1 VGRTERL
8 YKIQRLLTEKQFV
21 TAAQFLSLLEVSRA
35 TFRRDLDYLRDRL
48 GAPISWDAEAGGYVM
63 QTKPGTEAPQVLPGM
78 WLNEKELFSLLSV
91 IQMLSG
97 LEPDGLIGI
106 QIKPIRERLEM
117 LLEQGAYTASEIRR
131 RICLIP
137 LGKRQTSSQHFQA
150 IGQALLQRKRLQLRH
165 FGRMDAKVTEREVS
179 PQRLV
184 YYRDNWYLDAF
195 CHLRDD
201 VRSFAIDAIEDA
213 LEIDKEAVSVEEKTL
228 QKNLDATYGIFSGKS
243 LKIAKLRFSPFR
255 ARWVAKEVWHPDQK
269 GAMQED
275 GSYVLEVPY
284 ADDRELMHDILRQG
298 REVEVLEPVE
308 LRNKLREELEEMH
321 NNIFKTLVISKKN

>member
-1 VGRTERL
+1 M
-8 YKIQRLLTEKQFV
+8 QRLLSEKQFV
-21 TAAQFLSLLEVSRA
+21 TAAHFLGLLEVSRA

-48 GAPISWDAEAGGYVM
+48 GAPINWDAEVGGYVM
-63 QTKPGTEAPQVLPGM
+63 QTKPGMESPQVLPGM
-78 WLNEKELFSLLSV
+78 WLNEKELFSLLLV
-91 IQMLSG
+91 IQLLSG

-137 LGKRQTSSQHFQA
+137 LGRRQTSSKHFQS
-150 IGQALLQRKRLQLRH
+150 IGQALLQRKRLFLRH
-165 FGRMDAKVTEREVS
+165 FGRQDATVTEREVS

-213 LEIDKEAVSVEEKTL
+213 LELDKEAVSVEEKTL
-228 QKNLDATYGIFSGKS
+228 QKNLDTTYGIFSGKS
-243 LKIAKLRFSPFR
+243 LKLAKLRFSPFR
-255 ARWVAKEVWHPDQK
+255 ARWVAKEIWHPDQK
-269 GAMQED
+269 GEMQTD
-275 GSYVLEVPY
+275 GSYLLEVPY
-284 ADDRELMHDILRQG
+284 ADDRELIHDILRQG

-308 LRNKLREELEEMH
+308 LRKKLREELKVMLE
-321 NNIFKTLVISKKN
+321 LDSVA